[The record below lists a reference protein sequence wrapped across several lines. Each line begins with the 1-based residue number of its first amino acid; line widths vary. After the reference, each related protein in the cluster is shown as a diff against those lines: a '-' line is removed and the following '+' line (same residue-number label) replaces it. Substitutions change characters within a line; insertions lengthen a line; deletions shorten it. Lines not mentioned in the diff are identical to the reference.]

1 MYFDNHAESQ
11 WLRFCASTAEG
22 MGSIPGREDIACHG
36 AWQKKKKKKL
46 IRIKQSV
53 TYKKL
58 SIKIGLNRLI
68 KDSKDILD

>member
-36 AWQKKKKKKL
+36 AWQEKKKKEINK
-46 IRIKQSV
+46 
-53 TYKKL
+53 
-58 SIKIGLNRLI
+58 N
-68 KDSKDILD
+68 